1 MDLKDFLDELYTEN
15 NYPAKAKLLQ
25 LAKQTRPETTAK
37 DVNNYLDSELA
48 YQLLKETK
56 NLT

>member
-37 DVNNYLDSELA
+37 DVNYYLLDIL
-48 YQLLKETK
+48 YHLKIK
-56 NLT
+56 IS